1 MSTNPEAEVPQASV
15 EDRLAS
21 ILGQPDQPDLDES
34 EQTDEIEDQEAEES
48 ADEGQPEPE
57 SEESEPAAEDAANS
71 ESEEIEYEGKAYK
84 VPKELKDAF
93 LRQADYT
100 RKTQE
105 VAEVRKTVEDRAQFL
120 EAKEVLLGQAYQEA
134 TELRAIQM
142 QLEQFDSLDWARLAE
157 ADMQQAYKLD
167 LQRQEL
173 RKQLSAKERAVQER
187 VQQIQQ
193 AQDMHKARQLEL
205 GRAELERRVGKL
217 RPEDAQSTWKQGLTL
232 GFTEKELSSITDAR
246 VMHAIY
252 LASKYESVQAGKTI
266 ATKKAESAKPMK
278 PASRTAPQA
287 QRDSQLMQRRESL
300 KKTGRLEDA
309 VDILAA
315 RFKR

>member
-1 MSTNPEAEVPQASV
+1 MDTNPQSEVSV
-15 EDRLAS
+15 EDRLSS
-21 ILGQPDQPDLDES
+21 ILGQVDEEPDESQEPDEQAEES
-34 EQTDEIEDQEAEES
+34 EQVEQTEQDE
-48 ADEGQPEPE
+48 ADEATPD
-57 SEESEPAAEDAANS
+57 EETVEEAP
-71 ESEEIEYEGKAYK
+71 ESEEIEFEGKAYK

-105 VAEVRKTVEDRAQFL
+105 VAETRKTVEDRAQFL
-120 EAKEVLLGQAYQEA
+120 EAKEALLNHAYQEA

-142 QLEQFDSLDWARLAE
+142 QLEQFDALDWSRLAE

-173 RKQLSAKERAVQER
+173 RKQLQTKEQAINAK

-193 AQDMHKARQLEL
+193 AVELHKQKQLEL
-205 GRAELERRVGKL
+205 GRAELQRRVGTL
-217 RPEDAQSTWKQGLTL
+217 RPEDAQATWRQGLSL
-232 GFTEKELSSITDAR
+232 GFTESELASIADAR
-246 VMHAIY
+246 IMHALY
-252 LASKYESVQAGKTI
+252 LAAKYQSVQGGKTI

-278 PASRTAPQA
+278 PVSRSAPQA
-287 QRDSQLMQRRESL
+287 QRDSKVTQSRESL

-309 VDILAA
+309 VDVLAR
-315 RFKR
+315 RFSR

>member
-1 MSTNPEAEVPQASV
+1 MDTNPQAEVSAPV

-21 ILGQPDQPDLDES
+21 LLGQEDAPETEVEDEDDAP
-34 EQTDEIEDQEAEES
+34 EVEA
-48 ADEGQPEPE
+48 
-57 SEESEPAAEDAANS
+57 SEEEAPEEKAESDEPAPEDDANL
-71 ESEEIEYEGKAYK
+71 SEEIEYEGKAYK

-105 VAEVRKTVEDRAQFL
+105 VAETRKAVEDRQQFL
-120 EAKEVLLGQAYQEA
+120 EAKETLLNHAYQEA

-173 RKQLSAKERAVQER
+173 RKQLSEKQSAINAKVT
-187 VQQIQQ
+187 QIQQ
-193 AQDMHKARQLEL
+193 AMEMHKQRQMEL
-205 GRAELERRVGKL
+205 GRAELQRRVGQL
-217 RPEDAQSTWKQGLTL
+217 RPEDAQATWKQGLTL
-232 GFTEKELSSITDAR
+232 GFTEQELGSIADAR

-252 LASKYESVQAGKTI
+252 LASKYEAMQGGKTI
-266 ATKKAESAKPMK
+266 ATKKAEQAKPIK
-278 PASRTAPQA
+278 PVSRSAPTA
-287 QRDSQLMQRRESL
+287 QRDGILAQKRESL

-309 VDILAA
+309 VDILAQ

>member
-1 MSTNPEAEVPQASV
+1 MSTTPDAEVQEPV
-15 EDRLAS
+15 EDRLAN
-21 ILGQPDQPDLDES
+21 LLDQPDDEPT
-34 EQTDEIEDQEAEES
+34 EEVAQDEQEAPEVEASDEADEES
-48 ADEGQPEPE
+48 
-57 SEESEPAAEDAANS
+57 ESEPAAPDAAN
-71 ESEEIEYEGKAYK
+71 EDAEEIEYEGKAYK

-105 VAEVRKTVEDRAQFL
+105 VAETRKSVEDRQQFL
-120 EAKEVLLGQAYQEA
+120 EAKETLLNHAYQEA

-173 RKQLSAKERAVQER
+173 RQQLQTKQQGVQQR
-187 VQQIQQ
+187 VQQVQQ
-193 AQDMHKARQLEL
+193 AMEMHKQRQLEL

-217 RPEDAQSTWKQGLTL
+217 RPDDAATTWKQGLNL
-232 GFTEKELSSITDAR
+232 GFSEQELSGITDAR

-252 LASKYESVQAGKTI
+252 LASKYQAVQGGKAI
-266 ATKKAESAKPMK
+266 ATKKAESAKPIK
-278 PASRTAPQA
+278 PVARSAQQA
-287 QRDSQLMQRRESL
+287 QQVSGLVAKRESL
-300 KKTGRLEDA
+300 KKTGSLEDA
-309 VDILAA
+309 VDVLAQ